1 MNMTIPQTE
10 GLSTN
15 AMNRVF
21 DTTTATYKFY
31 WLLALFD
38 MHAKEQKDKMQALEV
53 AAQMV
58 AYAWYP
64 IEYFFAVII
73 Y

>member
-31 WLLALFD
+31 WLLALLD
-38 MHAKEQKDKMQALEV
+38 MRLGWLPTLGTQPSISDCRLARAIPCRRLFPMWLC
-53 AAQMV
+53 
-58 AYAWYP
+58 
-64 IEYFFAVII
+64 
-73 Y
+73 